1 MSSSE
6 TTNWFVQI
14 LFGRYQQQQPT
25 ISWTEVI
32 ILVAIGIVMSYFYLF
47 ILRFKFHHFSTALNN
62 IPPPALPLTTDQLS
76 RRMYA
81 TLIDEMVRVDHIT
94 HHNLT
99 PASTTH
105 PSDAGWGD
113 AHSQLSNIHFTT
125 SIAKSF
131 ILLES
136 TAITRRPGLKHRGW
150 RTVREYV
157 QQLRKAFP
165 GLRAGLCDEYIRA
178 YERSVFGEGKVGI
191 DEYSDFMKV
200 VYDNTDTHSQH
211 THTHTESTLVNGSV
225 LSESCSTDRSELL
238 LFAWL
243 GTRWLV
249 LSMIEA
255 GVRRWQDRYS

>member
-1 MSSSE
+1 MSDSPG
-6 TTNWFVQI
+6 NWFVQI

-32 ILVAIGIVMSYFYLF
+32 ILVVIGIVMAYLYLF
-47 ILRFKFHHFSTALNN
+47 VLRTKFHLFSTALAN
-62 IPPPALPLTTDQLS
+62 IPPASLPLTQSDLS

-99 PASTTH
+99 PAPTTH
-105 PSDAGWGD
+105 PSDPGWGTD
-113 AHSQLSNIHFTT
+113 HLANIHFTT

-136 TAITRRPGLKHRGW
+136 TALTRRPGLKHRGW

-165 GLRAGLCDEYIRA
+165 GLRAALCDEYIRS

-191 DEYSDFMKV
+191 EEYSEFMKV
-200 VYDNTDTHSQH
+200 VYEMVGIINDRTWSEKATGQ
-211 THTHTESTLVNGSV
+211 VQAAGQNGS
-225 LSESCSTDRSELL
+225 
-238 LFAWL
+238 
-243 GTRWLV
+243 
-249 LSMIEA
+249 
-255 GVRRWQDRYS
+255 GVANGADSSPSPVSYSAS

>member
-1 MSSSE
+1 MVDG
-6 TTNWFVQI
+6 TPANWFVQI

-32 ILVAIGIVMSYFYLF
+32 ILVVIGVVMAYLYLLV
-47 ILRFKFHHFSTALNN
+47 LRIKFRRFSLSLAN
-62 IPPPALPLTTDQLS
+62 IPPAVLPLSPRDLS

-99 PASTTH
+99 PAPTTQ
-105 PSDAGWGD
+105 PSDPGWGD
-113 AHSQLSNIHFTT
+113 AASHLANIHFTT

-136 TAITRRPGLKHRGW
+136 TTLTRRPGLKHRGW

-165 GLRAGLCDEYIRA
+165 GLRAALCDEYIRA

-191 DEYSDFMKV
+191 EEYSDFMKV
-200 VYDNTDTHSQH
+200 VYEMVGIINDRTW
-211 THTHTESTLVNGSV
+211 
-225 LSESCSTDRSELL
+225 SEKAAGQVQLPQPNS
-238 LFAWL
+238 
-243 GTRWLV
+243 GTAA
-249 LSMIEA
+249 A
-255 GVRRWQDRYS
+255 GVADSSPSPVSYSAS

>member
-1 MSSSE
+1 MSD
-6 TTNWFVQI
+6 TPANWFVQI
-14 LFGRYQQQQPT
+14 LFGRYQEQQPT

-32 ILVAIGIVMSYFYLF
+32 ILVVIGVVMAYLYLF
-47 ILRFKFHHFSTALNN
+47 VLRTKFHLFSTALAN
-62 IPPPALPLTTDQLS
+62 IPPTVLPLTPSDLS

-99 PASTTH
+99 PAPTTH
-105 PSDAGWGD
+105 PSDPGWGD
-113 AHSQLSNIHFTT
+113 AASHLANIHFTT

-136 TAITRRPGLKHRGW
+136 TALTRRPGLKHRGW

-165 GLRAGLCDEYIRA
+165 GLRASLCDDYIRA

-191 DEYSDFMKV
+191 DEYSEFMKV
-200 VYDNTDTHSQH
+200 VYEMVGIINDRTWSEKAVGQVQLASAQSGASGATGAGAAGGGADTSP
-211 THTHTESTLVNGSV
+211 SPVS
-225 LSESCSTDRSELL
+225 
-238 LFAWL
+238 
-243 GTRWLV
+243 
-249 LSMIEA
+249 
-255 GVRRWQDRYS
+255 YSAS

>member
-1 MSSSE
+1 MSVTSPG
-6 TTNWFVQI
+6 NWFVQI

-32 ILVAIGIVMSYFYLF
+32 ILVVIGIVMAYLYLF
-47 ILRFKFHHFSTALNN
+47 ILRTKFHRFSTALAN
-62 IPPPALPLTTDQLS
+62 IPPAALPLTQRDLS

-99 PASTTH
+99 PAPTTH
-105 PSDAGWGD
+105 PSDPGWGD
-113 AHSQLSNIHFTT
+113 AATHLANNIHFTT

-136 TAITRRPGLKHRGW
+136 TALTRRPGLKHRTY

-165 GLRAGLCDEYIRA
+165 GLRAGLCDDYIRS
-178 YERSVFGEGKVGI
+178 YERSVFGEGRVGI
-191 DEYSDFMKV
+191 EEYSEFMKV
-200 VYDNTDTHSQH
+200 VYEMVGIINDRTWSEKVAGQVQLASGQT
-211 THTHTESTLVNGSV
+211 GSG
-225 LSESCSTDRSELL
+225 SSS
-238 LFAWL
+238 
-243 GTRWLV
+243 
-249 LSMIEA
+249 A
-255 GVRRWQDRYS
+255 GVDSSPSPVSYSAS